1 MANIV
6 LCRIDSRLI
15 HGQVVTK
22 WVGQSQANRIAVVSD
37 ELDADPFMKNIYLMA
52 APPNIKVDCFSNQS
66 FAAAWKEN
74 QLGDGN
80 VLVLFPSLIPQQYKF
95 LSNLIPQSLVSLSAA
110 VFILGMFMFRLNGP
124 ETQFSKLLPDRNLA
138 KSIFSVYVIL
148 LLVFVYVIPTASQF
162 RTGKRTL
169 QEMMRRAEQMKVP
182 AENIY
187 FYHGTINSAVFYLNR
202 NAKIHTIKDL
212 KALDE
217 VRKAKPGERILL
229 ISQHRYF
236 ENIPQEQLKKLPLVV
251 QENVFPWDSKKN
263 IRKNYAM
270 RMVLPDNRKVQ

>member
-80 VLVLFPSLIPQQYKF
+80 VLVLFPSLAAIQEAGPNRKAVFQNITLDEKDVGILNDLKSRGIKAVFQTIPEDK
-95 LSNLIPQSLVSLSAA
+95 PQSLDD
-110 VFILGMFMFRLNGP
+110 I
-124 ETQFSKLLPDRNLA
+124 
-138 KSIFSVYVIL
+138 
-148 LLVFVYVIPTASQF
+148 
-162 RTGKRTL
+162 
-169 QEMMRRAEQMKVP
+169 
-182 AENIY
+182 
-187 FYHGTINSAVFYLNR
+187 
-202 NAKIHTIKDL
+202 
-212 KALDE
+212 
-217 VRKAKPGERILL
+217 
-229 ISQHRYF
+229 
-236 ENIPQEQLKKLPLVV
+236 LKK
-251 QENVFPWDSKKN
+251 F
-263 IRKNYAM
+263 
-270 RMVLPDNRKVQ
+270 